1 MTRRPRRS
9 APWLVGGLLSAL
21 VVGPLAVLAGAVVAA
36 SSMAASFYGIANG
49 PGSGSLV
56 LIFLGTVLIL
66 AGWVAAIIGLY
77 RLASTVDALGVE
89 RFAQSMPPPAN
100 AGHRTF

>member
-49 PGSGSLV
+49 PGSGPLV
-56 LIFLGTVLIL
+56 LIFLGAVLIL

-77 RLASTVDALGVE
+77 RLASTVDALGLE
-89 RFAQSMPPPAN
+89 RLLPSAPPPA
-100 AGHRTF
+100 ATGRGAF